1 MQRDD
6 CDDLYALCAG
16 GGGQGLLSRALFI
29 VCLLMIVFFPFLSV
43 PVLFDVG
50 YVHFIV

>member
-1 MQRDD
+1 MI
-6 CDDLYALCAG
+6 CMLYVPG
-16 GGGQGLLSRALFI
+16 GGTFSRSFHCVPI
-29 VCLLMIVFFPFLSV
+29 NDCVFPFLSV

>member
-1 MQRDD
+1 MIVMI
-6 CDDLYALCAG
+6 CMLYVLE
-16 GGGQGLLSRALFI
+16 GGQGLLSRALFI